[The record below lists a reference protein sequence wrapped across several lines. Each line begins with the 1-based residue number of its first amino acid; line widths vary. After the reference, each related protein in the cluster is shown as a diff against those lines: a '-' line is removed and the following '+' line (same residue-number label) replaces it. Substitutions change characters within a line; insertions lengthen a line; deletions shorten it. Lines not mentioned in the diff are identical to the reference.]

1 MSHGTIILCDMS
13 FLKLSKLSPSWVLNV
28 TEILESLT
36 TTNTTTTTTTTS
48 TAAAAAVDDDS
59 AAAPDLAASDSPAAF
74 ILGLG
79 EGGQGRSSAG
89 DARGQ

>member
-1 MSHGTIILCDMS
+1 MS
-13 FLKLSKLSPSWVLNV
+13 FLKLSELSPSWVLNV

-36 TTNTTTTTTTTS
+36 TTNTTTTTTTTTTS
-48 TAAAAAVDDDS
+48 TAAAAVYDDDS